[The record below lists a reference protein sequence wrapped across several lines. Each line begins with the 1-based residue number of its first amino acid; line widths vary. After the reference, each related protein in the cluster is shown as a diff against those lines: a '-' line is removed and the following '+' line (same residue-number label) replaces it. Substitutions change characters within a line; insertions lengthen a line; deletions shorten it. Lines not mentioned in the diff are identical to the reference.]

1 MSLATLKR
9 SGSLGQL
16 VQAWW
21 YLAIVLIGLAVVKRG
36 VMVGVLALLGLLGL
50 LAVLR
55 LRTWVWVTGALVVTM
70 FTEVLARAGVLPDI
84 ATFADFGFV
93 YVGLMA
99 ALIGGGLRWTQVT
112 KRLAFALATFLLVA
126 CMSAILHE
134 DEVLRPLV
142 AFSIWAESFVLLL
155 LLLLDPPTPAERRRL
170 LLCFGALI
178 AIQLPF
184 AVVQAAT
191 LGPGDTV
198 KGTTSSAH
206 TVGALA
212 GLGGL
217 VVATWGFDRSVR
229 TGLLCLLTTIPY
241 LVVVPLL
248 ADAKQVTFAFP
259 IAVLVLVATTRQVSR
274 KIMIA
279 GLLATIVVYLA
290 TSTPAGQLATG
301 FLGHAVSGNS
311 GKVAGLSAAFDEMR
325 TEWVNVVFGLGPAN
339 GLSRTAQLTADTHAL
354 REGAPLGRLH
364 LKPSELATQAEAQA
378 QIARGL
384 DDTSFNSAISSATGL
399 ITDLGIVGVVV
410 FVWLLASVLVPLIER
425 RREVLA
431 RVALAGWAM
440 SVPLA
445 LTFDWWEQPPFM
457 IPLAVLSGLAILSAS
472 DDPRPSIG

>member
-1 MSLATLKR
+1 MSLATPKR
-9 SGSLGQL
+9 SDSLRQL

-99 ALIGGGLRWTQVT
+99 ALIGGGLRWTRVT

-126 CMSAILHE
+126 CMSAILHQ

-155 LLLLDPPTPAERRRL
+155 LLLLDPPTVAERRRL

-217 VVATWGFDRSVR
+217 VVVTWGFDRSVR
-229 TGLLCLLTTIPY
+229 TGLLCLLAAVPY

-259 IAVLVLVATTRQVSR
+259 VAVLVLVATTRQVSR

-279 GLLATIVVYLA
+279 GLLATIVVYLT

-301 FLGHAVSGNS
+301 FLDRAVSGNS
-311 GKVAGLSAAFDEMR
+311 GKVAGLGAAFDEMR

-399 ITDLGIVGVVV
+399 ITDFGIVGVVV
-410 FVWLLASVLVPLIER
+410 FVWLLASVLIPLIER

-457 IPLAVLSGLAILSAS
+457 IPLAVLSGLAILSGP
-472 DDPRPSIG
+472 DDPRRR

>member
-1 MSLATLKR
+1 MSLATPKR
-9 SGSLGQL
+9 SDSLRHL

-99 ALIGGGLRWTQVT
+99 ALIGGGLRWTRVT
-112 KRLAFALATFLLVA
+112 KRLSFALATFLLVA
-126 CMSAILHE
+126 CMSAILHQ

-155 LLLLDPPTPAERRRL
+155 LLLLDPPTAAERRRL

-217 VVATWGFDRSVR
+217 VVVTWGFDRSVR
-229 TGLLCLLTTIPY
+229 IGLLCLLATVPY

-259 IAVLVLVATTRQVSR
+259 VAVLVLVATTRQVSR

-279 GLLATIVVYLA
+279 GLLATIVVYLT

-301 FLGHAVSGNS
+301 FLDHAASGNS
-311 GKVAGLSAAFDEMR
+311 GKVAALGAAFDEMR

-399 ITDLGIVGVVV
+399 ITDFGIVGVVV
-410 FVWLLASVLVPLIER
+410 FVWLLASVLIPLIER

-457 IPLAVLSGLAILSAS
+457 IPLAVLSGLAILSAP
-472 DDPRPSIG
+472 DDPRRR